1 MPIKDHY
8 KTLEISV
15 HASLLEI
22 KKAYRHLALKYH
34 PDKNNSEE
42 QATLIFQ
49 EIQAAYEVLSNPL
62 KRRSYDQEL
71 KQSGKYSAF
80 TKDNLNTSEQILK
93 QSKDLYAYIHSID
106 NKVINNDAL
115 TDFVLALLS
124 NENMNL
130 LLRNKDSEINDAI
143 TSNILLSCKGI
154 VAYRL
159 FAAIA
164 EQLFLLQTSSTSPLH
179 QQIVAELA
187 SRKAKEKQNKIVPY
201 AALGIIFL
209 VIVTMC
215 LILFITKKKA

>member
-8 KTLEISV
+8 KTLEISA

-42 QATLIFQ
+42 RATLIFQ

-62 KRRSYDQEL
+62 KRCSYDQEL
-71 KQSGKYSAF
+71 KQIGKYSAF
-80 TKDNLNTSEQILK
+80 AKDNLNTSEQILK
-93 QSKDLYAYIHSID
+93 QSKDLYVYIHSND

-115 TDFVLALLS
+115 ADFVLALLS

-130 LLRNKDSEINDAI
+130 LLRNNDSQINDGI

-164 EQLFLLQTSSTSPLH
+164 EQLFLLQSNSTSPLH

-187 SRKAKEKQNKIVPY
+187 SRKAKQTQNKIVPY

-209 VIVTMC
+209 VIVAMC
-215 LILFITKKKA
+215 LILLT